1 MNTTRRFA
9 KLIIT
14 LWLFLSVL
22 APACAEE
29 PAVQFSADNR
39 LNILIVA
46 DTQDIENPQQAML
59 SLLNASLDT
68 AKPDLVVFLGDMI
81 HGRVIRGE
89 ENVRKA
95 IDAVVS
101 PVVERN
107 IPFALVFGN
116 HDEECG
122 ISNEE
127 QLKIYQ
133 SYPGCLTVEGEEMPG
148 CGNHYILIENPVNP
162 QSPVV
167 LWFLDSGN
175 HAEEGKGTYDY
186 VKEEQI
192 DWMLRSWNE
201 LKTKYSDP
209 VSYAFQHIPVPQV
222 YNMIKEVPFGTAGA
236 VTCYGPNMFKWYVAD
251 EQYIWAGHL
260 GEGPCSSDYDSGEFD
275 AWKTMGLK
283 AAFFGQNAKLRAQ
296 GKDTLTDM
304 RGTEPNTTYKA
315 YLRKY
320 INEARALGVTPILM
334 SPICRAY
341 FKDGQ
346 INDEGRHLLA
356 GVKELTN
363 EGVKDKDYVRCMR
376 EVAEEMNV
384 PFLDMTKRSK
394 EFFEFAGQ
402 EVCMSQYFNC
412 GDKTHTGAA
421 GGMVV
426 AMQAY
431 MLIMWSNIDELKS
444 WMIFPNLDEFQ
455 AYAQRIEDEGRQ
467 AELNAPGERFTDS
480 KLLPNRT
487 ENIDIAQGQYYIAQG
502 GAWPAGEIDEVANR
516 YLEYEV
522 TPISPKKPY
531 VVEQIVVPVRATG
544 GDGMN
549 IHINYGFGDAFA
561 SVTTV
566 YENTALPNDK
576 EIIVRINQQILV
588 PVGQTLKIRVLPWY
602 DSNGAPQ
609 SGKYIYL
616 GEMQVTYK
624 QQIKLK
630 AAP

>member
-1 MNTTRRFA
+1 MMPMHAAKRKVHTIGDSTMSSYKPAATPKRGWGMYLQAFFNPDSVEVNNRGKSGASTRTFYETENLWPSVKKQMSA
-9 KLIIT
+9 GDYLII
-14 LWLFLSVL
+14 
-22 APACAEE
+22 
-29 PAVQFSADNR
+29 QFAHND
-39 LNILIVA
+39 
-46 DTQDIENPQQAML
+46 E
-59 SLLNASLDT
+59 
-68 AKPDLVVFLGDMI
+68 KCK
-81 HGRVIRGE
+81 GE
-89 ENVRKA
+89 
-95 IDAVVS
+95 D
-101 PVVERN
+101 
-107 IPFALVFGN
+107 
-116 HDEECG
+116 
-122 ISNEE
+122 
-127 QLKIYQ
+127 
-133 SYPGCLTVEGEEMPG
+133 
-148 CGNHYILIENPVNP
+148 
-162 QSPVV
+162 
-167 LWFLDSGN
+167 
-175 HAEEGKGTYDY
+175 
-186 VKEEQI
+186 
-192 DWMLRSWNE
+192 
-201 LKTKYSDP
+201 
-209 VSYAFQHIPVPQV
+209 V
-222 YNMIKEVPFGTAGA
+222 YE
-236 VTCYGPNMFKWYVAD
+236 
-251 EQYIWAGHL
+251 
-260 GEGPCSSDYDSGEFD
+260 
-275 AWKTMGLK
+275 
-283 AAFFGQNAKLRAQ
+283 QNAKLRAE

-341 FKDGQ
+341 FLAPNGHDSSKDGQ

-444 WMIFPNLDEFQ
+444 WMIFPNLDEFH